1 MKRKISKES
10 ISIITKK
17 TIATKKPQVVA
28 LMQKYGMA
36 VNSSDSDDKIEKAFV
51 SLVPRSRGFRN
62 DFSVLAA
69 EVAQN
74 MTMGQLAMS
83 GNDYMSLTG
92 RGITTTSD
100 DLLKPTGGVNVR
112 GTSSTTTNTQK
123 SFDETRVGQIL
134 SNDSIKN
141 LINTGLGV
149 WAYKKTGGTVGQDSL
164 LNRATV
170 GGGVPYPTG
179 GGREQK
185 SEDKKEGMGV
195 GTIVLISV
203 GALALIGGLL
213 VIVNKSSKG
222 K

>member
-1 MKRKISKES
+1 MKRKISKKS
-10 ISIITKK
+10 IAIISEK
-17 TIATKKPQVVA
+17 TIKAKKPEVVA
-28 LMQKYGMA
+28 LLKKYGMD
-36 VNSSDSDDKIEKAFV
+36 VNVSDSDDKINKAFI

-62 DFSVLAA
+62 DFSVLATDIA
-69 EVAQN
+69 KN
-74 MTMGQLAMS
+74 MNAGELAMS

-92 RGITTTSD
+92 RGITTTSE

-164 LNRATV
+164 LNSATV
-170 GGGVPYPTG
+170 GGGVPTPVG
-179 GGREQK
+179 GGSDQK

-213 VIVNKSSKG
+213 VIVNKSG
-222 K
+222 KA